1 VTVHVSL
8 PEALVLFALH
18 DERGTI
24 HPAAGLALDHGLRG
38 AVISELRLR
47 GCIETR
53 TGGEVRRS
61 QRSAPAP
68 GNPVLREALATLD
81 GAPSPAPV
89 NDWLG
94 WLARAR
100 PGLRADLLEL
110 LAERG
115 ILGATDRDHPGIE
128 RRVHPSTDQSVESGL
143 RTQAHAAL
151 DAGAAV
157 VPRLGLLVAFTVA
170 CHLEQV
176 VLERRAQQAEDLAGW
191 VADRDSVVRA
201 VVQAIAEA
209 EGRW

>member
-1 VTVHVSL
+1 VTAHVSL

-18 DERGTI
+18 DERGTL
-24 HPAAGLALDHGLRG
+24 HAAAGLALDHALRG
-38 AVISELRLR
+38 AVLSELRLR

-53 TGGEVRRS
+53 SSGEVRRG
-61 QRSAPAP
+61 RRPAPMP

-81 GAPSPAPV
+81 DAPSPAPV
-89 NDWLG
+89 SAWLDH
-94 WLARAR
+94 LARTR

-110 LAERG
+110 LRERG
-115 ILGATDRDHPGIE
+115 VLDASELDHAGLE
-128 RRVHPSTDQSVESGL
+128 RRIHPSTDQSVESAL

-157 VPRLGLLVAFTVA
+157 VPRLGLLVALTVA

-176 VLERRAQQAEDLAGW
+176 VFERRAPRAEDLAGW

-201 VVQAIAEA
+201 VVRAIAEA